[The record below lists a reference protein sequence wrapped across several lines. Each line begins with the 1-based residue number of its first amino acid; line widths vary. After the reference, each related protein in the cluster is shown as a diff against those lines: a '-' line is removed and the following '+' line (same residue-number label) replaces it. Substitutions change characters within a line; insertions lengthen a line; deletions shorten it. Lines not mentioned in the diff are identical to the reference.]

1 MSDQPA
7 ARDTT
12 RLVVA
17 LMTSLAAV
25 AVGLVA
31 SAGEIF
37 EPMFPGPWWLFIVIG
52 LAYALCERFMF
63 DVEFRRESMSF
74 SMSEVP
80 TVFALAFLGPVAAV
94 SVRVLATSI
103 SILMRSKPPLMKVAF
118 NSALFAFESALAFAL
133 VRRIVGPGIPDPG
146 QFLAAAALGT
156 TVATIVGVLMVWTVI
171 SIFEG
176 KFVDK
181 VRAEIP
187 SSVFVAVVGALS
199 AAAAVA
205 PALIGLRHA
214 WISIVP
220 VACAWLVMRNHGEL
234 TRVHRNLDDLHG
246 FAGVIGRALDLDVIA
261 PSALDEIG
269 RLVRAEHVTL
279 ELDDGASGIRS
290 WHRGRLLDS
299 AAIGETPDL
308 SVGFTSCDQFS
319 VPVAA
324 DGASIGHL
332 LIAGCF
338 QKSRGFGEDDV
349 RRAADLADQLA
360 VSMRNGLL
368 HASMEWAALHDA
380 LTDDA
385 NRTAFETGLEEAIST
400 LPRDT
405 LAVIVLDLN
414 QFKEV
419 NDTLGHH
426 VGDQVLIEFSRRVR
440 SVLDGVDLLA
450 RFGGDE
456 FAILLRRPTR
466 CEIRAVAE
474 AILTE
479 SYQPLELDGCDAV
492 VTASI
497 GIAFVG
503 DGDRDAS
510 GVLRHADIAMYAAKN
525 QRIGI
530 ETYREEIDRRTPAR
544 LSLLGD
550 LRAALESDDVDVHYQ
565 PKIDLTTATVTGA
578 EALVRWTHPDRGPIP
593 PDDFIGVAEESGLI
607 RLVTDLVLRR
617 SIRQARLWQDAGYDL
632 DVAVNLS
639 ALDLHDD
646 QLASRV
652 GALLAEVGLDP
663 SKLTLEITES
673 ALMVDS
679 ERTMSTIERLDLLGV
694 RLSLD
699 DFGTGYSSLSY
710 LRYLPVSELKID
722 RSFVRELLV
731 NTHDDVIVR
740 STIDLGHNLG
750 LRVVAEGIENTRV
763 CDKLAALGCDSG
775 QGYGIAR
782 PLAPAS
788 FDLWL
793 ENSGHEVEMLPSRRP
808 VGSDQG
814 SPNLALVARS

>member
-1 MSDQPA
+1 MSDEREA
-7 ARDTT
+7 GYTT
-12 RLVVA
+12 HLVVA
-17 LMTSLAAV
+17 FTTALGLLAAGF
-25 AVGLVA
+25 VG

-37 EPMFPGPWWLFIVIG
+37 DPMFPGPWWLIVVIG
-52 LAYALCERFMF
+52 IAYAIGERFMF
-63 DVEFRRESMSF
+63 NVEFRRESMSF

-94 SVRVLATSI
+94 AVRVVATSI
-103 SILMRSKPPLMKVAF
+103 SIVFRSRPPVIKVAF
-118 NSALFAFESALAFAL
+118 NSALFAFETALTFAL
-133 VRRIVGPGIPDPG
+133 VRQIVGPGTPDSG
-146 QFLAAAALGT
+146 RFLVAATIGV
-156 TVATIVGVLMVWTVI
+156 TVATFVGMLMVWTVI

-176 KFVDK
+176 GFMEK
-181 VRAEIP
+181 VRTEIP
-187 SSVFVAVVGALS
+187 SSAFVAVVGALS
-199 AAAAVA
+199 AAAAIA

-214 WISIVP
+214 WISLVP
-220 VACAWLVMRNHGEL
+220 VACAWLVMRRHGEL
-234 TRVHRNLDDLHG
+234 TRVHRNLDDLHA
-246 FAGVIGRALDLDVIA
+246 FTAVIGRVLDLDVIA
-261 PSALDEIG
+261 PRALDEIG

-279 ELDDGASGIRS
+279 ELDDGVGGIRS

-299 AAIGETPDL
+299 HTIGVRTDVAGGSTTRE
-308 SVGFTSCDQFS
+308 QFS
-319 VPVAA
+319 VPVVA

-338 QKSRGFGEDDV
+338 QKAAGFSEDDV
-349 RRAADLADQLA
+349 SRAADLADQLA

-368 HASMEWAALHDA
+368 HATMEWAALHDA
-380 LTDDA
+380 LTDNA
-385 NRTAFETGLEEAIST
+385 NRTAFEIGLDDAIT
-400 LPRDT
+400 HPERET

-426 VGDQVLIEFSRRVR
+426 VGDQVLVEFSRRVR
-440 SVLDGVDLLA
+440 SVLRDDDLLA

-456 FAILLRRPTR
+456 FAILLRRSSSD
-466 CEIRAVAE
+466 EVQAVAD

-492 VTASI
+492 VTASM
-497 GIAFVG
+497 GVSFVG
-503 DGDRDAS
+503 DDDHDAS
-510 GVLRHADIAMYAAKN
+510 GVLRRADIAMYAAKH

-530 ETYREEIDRRTPAR
+530 ETYREEIDRRTPTR

-550 LRAALESDDVDVHYQ
+550 LRAALEADDVDVHYQ
-565 PKIDLTTATVTGA
+565 PKIDLATGTVIGA
-578 EALVRWTHPDRGPIP
+578 EALVRWSHPDRGPIP

-607 RLVTDLVLRR
+607 RLVTDLVLRK
-617 SIRQARLWQDAGYDL
+617 SIRQAKRWHDAGYDL

-652 GALLAEVGLDP
+652 DEHLSDVGLDAG
-663 SKLTLEITES
+663 KLMLEITES

-679 ERTMSTIERLDLLGV
+679 DRTMSTIERLDLLGV

-782 PLAPAS
+782 PLASSS
-788 FDLWL
+788 FDMWL
-793 ENSGHEVEMLPSRRP
+793 ETGGHEVQMVAARRP
-808 VGSDQG
+808 AASAPAATDLSLIAQ
-814 SPNLALVARS
+814 A